1 MNCTP
6 CCLASHEQKEMIQF
20 SLAVAVLRGDWSET
34 GGFTANTNLTAL
46 STPPEPQAIKS
57 LIRRA
62 QANMLEGMARGS
74 KRQRS
79 GQLPPQHTRV
89 DCVITCEVTHE
100 RCNAL
105 CWVHVGATALTISA

>member
-1 MNCTP
+1 
-6 CCLASHEQKEMIQF
+6 MIQF

-46 STPPEPQAIKS
+46 SAPPEPQAIKS

-74 KRQRS
+74 KRKRS
-79 GQLPPQHTRV
+79 TQLPPQVSDVALFAGCSR
-89 DCVITCEVTHE
+89 CSTCKIRAVQY
-100 RCNAL
+100 
-105 CWVHVGATALTISA
+105 V

>member
-1 MNCTP
+1 
-6 CCLASHEQKEMIQF
+6 MIQF

-34 GGFTANTNLTAL
+34 GGFTANTDLTASL
-46 STPPEPQAIKS
+46 SAPPEPQAIKS

-79 GQLPPQHTRV
+79 GQLPPQVR
-89 DCVITCEVTHE
+89 
-100 RCNAL
+100 A
-105 CWVHVGATALTISA
+105 

>member
-1 MNCTP
+1 MP
-6 CCLASHEQKEMIQF
+6 CYLASREQKEMIQF

-34 GGFTANTNLTAL
+34 GGFTANTKLTAL
-46 STPPEPQAIKS
+46 SAPPEPHAIKS

-79 GQLPPQHTRV
+79 GQLPPQV
-89 DCVITCEVTHE
+89 
-100 RCNAL
+100 
-105 CWVHVGATALTISA
+105 SA

>member
-1 MNCTP
+1 
-6 CCLASHEQKEMIQF
+6 MIQV

-46 STPPEPQAIKS
+46 AAPPQPQAIKS

-74 KRQRS
+74 KRKRS
-79 GQLPPQHTRV
+79 TQLPPQVCAIALFARCSHAAHTMHSVRV
-89 DCVITCEVTHE
+89 VK
-100 RCNAL
+100 
-105 CWVHVGATALTISA
+105 